1 MTLLKFQTQ
10 MFLLRLFDIILASIF
25 FTILFPVFLII
36 VILILFDDLPIF
48 YISKRVGKEGKI
60 FNMYKFRSMREVK
73 NKKIKDSDRLNKL
86 GIFLRRSSLDEIP
99 QLINVVFGQM
109 SLVGPRALPLEI
121 EKFLIKIKSLE
132 GRFVLALQDYLKL
145 IIWVKKEL

>member
-1 MTLLKFQTQ
+1 M
-10 MFLLRLFDIILASIF
+10 
-25 FTILFPVFLII
+25 
-36 VILILFDDLPIF
+36 FDDLPIF

-121 EKFLIKIKSLE
+121 EKKIFNKNKILRRSICPGITGLSQINYLGKKRTLKEKIKLDIE
-132 GRFVLALQDYLKL
+132 YVLKNPYIIILKYYLRHFL
-145 IIWVKKEL
+145 C